1 MKRSGS
7 RHYTEEE
14 LLMHYLQEETAAAG
28 GEISTHLQDCSECR
42 AVFEGYGDL
51 VEQIRGWAVPEIE
64 PEAWQAQKAILLAHY
79 REDTAGRGRRGGLIS
94 SLQKS
99 LFTAWNYALENPLPT
114 LAYIAV
120 AIAFAMERTIS
131 TFRLDR
137 LLPGASEVFEILRQA
152 F

>member
-1 MKRSGS
+1 MKRPGS

-14 LLMHYLQEETAAAG
+14 LLMHYLQEETREAG
-28 GEISTHLQDCSECR
+28 QAIAGHLQECSECS
-42 AVFEGYGDL
+42 AVFKDYAYL
-51 VEQIRGWAVPEIE
+51 VEQIQSWSVPELQQ
-64 PEAWQAQKAILLAHY
+64 EAWQARKANLLAHY
-79 REDTAGRGRRGGLIS
+79 REEFAGGRRRGFIF

-99 LFTAWNYALENPLPT
+99 LLATWNYALENPLPT

-120 AIAFAMERTIS
+120 AIAFALERTIS

>member
-1 MKRSGS
+1 MKRPGS

-14 LLMHYLQEETAAAG
+14 LLMHYLLEETAEAG
-28 GEISTHLQDCSECR
+28 REISAHLQECSECR
-42 AVFEGYGDL
+42 AVFEEYGDL
-51 VEQIRGWAVPEIE
+51 VERIRGWAVPEIQQ
-64 PEAWQAQKAILLAHY
+64 EAWQAQKAILLAHY
-79 REDTAGRGRRGGLIS
+79 REDTAGGRRRGLIS

-99 LFTAWNYALENPLPT
+99 LLSAWNYALENPLPT

-120 AIAFAMERTIS
+120 AIAFALERTIS

-137 LLPGASEVFEILRQA
+137 LLPGASEVFEILRQV